1 MADVRDILE
10 SNGYTIH
17 LESGDYLKMRPLYRE
32 SSNNTALSVNKNTGY
47 WVDWVTMEKGDLKSL
62 ISKTGGDS
70 NISLEVSKKNKN
82 KQLLDFSIKLNS
94 EDIPTLLPNYNFYL
108 NRGISE
114 DTLRELRSGM
124 CTSGKMNSRYVFP
137 IFSESNDIIGLAGR
151 DLLKSDV
158 RPKWKKLGE
167 SKKFAYPL
175 FTNKEDILN
184 KRQVILLEGISD
196 LVALFDCGIRQCL
209 VVFGLNLSSF
219 LLSKILELQ
228 PTDIVLGFNFDDK
241 KDGSNPGMLG
251 NIKIR
256 DKLLKWFSPSVV
268 RICLPYKNDFGDM
281 SKDEILD
288 WAHKNNIKL

>member
-241 KDGSNPGMLG
+241 NDGSNPGMLG